1 MTEYDRLMAD
11 NPNGVTGNLNVS
23 EAQIKAGIGMST
35 KVQRKL
41 QISQISI
48 YAALAVGVFFIM
60 GSFTYD
66 DVNISVDIV
75 WPVLAF
81 IAMVF
86 ANSKFRRLLTMVP
99 FSTLVLAVTFLAPF
113 FLRGHLYIA
122 GAMASLVVTVAGFMI
137 WYNRRAVEFTV
148 KPFEPQWFIVI
159 EPVILYL
166 LGMYHD
172 RNMYYYEA
180 IIIMIVIFIGNIW
193 CTYLQSTY
201 QYFFSNRHTYSF
213 PGKDI
218 FKTNTN
224 KMYGIL
230 GSSAVVLLL
239 AFAYR
244 RDEIFTFVAA
254 IVVRVIYWVFLAF
267 SSFMGLFMGEEAE
280 KIQAEG
286 MMPPMEVGETSPAA
300 QVITAIISA
309 LVLGFV
315 IWRLIIFIRDAVQAG
330 KGGRSFVRAID
341 TGQEEEVEDIV
352 VKEKKS
358 SGRALDT
365 RSRIRRKY
373 KKTIEKNMKS
383 IIPKGS
389 TPKELSKEISKDKN
403 IEKLDELTALYEKAR
418 YSNEDM

>member
-66 DVNISVDIV
+66 DMNISVDIV

-99 FSTLVLAVTFLAPF
+99 FSALVLAVTFLAPF

-122 GAMASLVVTVAGFMI
+122 GAMASLVVVVAGFMI

-180 IIIMIVIFIGNIW
+180 IIIMIVIFTGNIW

-201 QYFFSNRHTYSF
+201 QYFFSNRHSYSF
-213 PGKDI
+213 PSKDI
-218 FKTNTN
+218 FKANTN
-224 KMYGIL
+224 KMYGVI

-244 RDEIFTFVAA
+244 RDEIFTYVAA
-254 IVVRVIYWVFLAF
+254 IFVRIVYWIILGVAFILSLF
-267 SSFMGLFMGEEAE
+267 SSEEAE
-280 KIQAEG
+280 TLKEATS
-286 MMPPMEVGETSPAA
+286 MPPEEVATASPIV
-300 QVITAIISA
+300 QVVTTVIFVI
-309 LVLGFV
+309 VMGFV
-315 IWRLIIFIRDAVQAG
+315 LWRLILFIRDTIRAG
-330 KGGRSFVRAID
+330 KGGRSFVRTID
-341 TGQEEEVEDIV
+341 MGQEEEVEDIV
-352 VKEKKS
+352 VKEKKT
-358 SGRALDT
+358 SGRALDA

-383 IIPKGS
+383 TIPKGS
-389 TPKELSKEISKDKN
+389 TPKELSKEVSKNKN

>member
-1 MTEYDRLMAD
+1 MTDYDRLMAD
-11 NPNGVTGNLNVS
+11 NPNGVTGNMNIP
-23 EAQIKAGIGMST
+23 EKQIKTGSGMWV

-41 QISQISI
+41 QVSQIVI
-48 YAALAVGVFFIM
+48 YAALAVGVFLIM
-60 GSFTYD
+60 GSFTYND
-66 DVNISVDIV
+66 LNISVDLV
-75 WPVLAF
+75 WPALAF
-81 IAMVF
+81 IAMIF
-86 ANSKFRRLLTMVP
+86 ANVKFRRLLTMVP
-99 FSTLVLAVTFLAPF
+99 FSAAVLAVTFLAPF
-113 FLRGHLYIA
+113 FLPGHLFIA
-122 GAMASLVVTVAGFMI
+122 GAMASLVVVVAGFMI

-180 IIIMIVIFIGNIW
+180 IVIMIVIFTGNIW
-193 CTYLQSTY
+193 CTYLQSTC
-201 QYFFSNRHTYSF
+201 QYFFSNRHSYSF

-218 FKTNTN
+218 FKANTN

-267 SSFMGLFMGEEAE
+267 SSFMGLFMGEEVE

-286 MMPPMEVGETSPAA
+286 MPPMEAGETSPAA

-418 YSNEDM
+418 YSDEDM